1 MHKRSIRNSSFELRC
16 NKSLRDIIGKYA
28 AITAYMEISCQKMDE
43 TTSGMDEEAKKDF
56 LKTESAKYNIQLN
69 HLPEALQ
76 PSVKVKSYM
85 VLPWATLDSF
95 FSQFANEV
103 RLLVDSQFR
112 INPQHDENKLEATIR
127 ELKKWG
133 CTPRLEKYK
142 LDTYYYYNKI
152 RNDFAHNLWDES
164 SIKKETSLFD
174 SLKINDIHNFFPTL
188 TDAPSSPK
196 ELKYADFTLFEAMI
210 IHIADMLTVSIEDK
224 IDWTMYYKQ
233 SIESHQEKK
242 RLKEENDKNWKKIR
256 DDFPRIEKH
265 NGKRKVSYVR
275 NCIKCLYGKELSLP
289 EVERIISPI
298 E

>member
-16 NKSLRDIIGKYA
+16 NKSLRDMIGKYA

-43 TTSGMDEEAKKDF
+43 GTMGMDD
-56 LKTESAKYNIQLN
+56 KTKREYLEKESAKYNIQLN

-85 VLPWATLDSF
+85 ALPWATLDSF

-103 RLLVDSQFR
+103 RLLVDPKFK
-112 INPQHDENKLEATIR
+112 INPQHDENKLEVAIR
-127 ELKKWG
+127 ELKKLG
-133 CTPRLEKYK
+133 CTPRLEKFK

-152 RNDFAHNLWDES
+152 RNDYAHNLWDES
-164 SIKKETSLFD
+164 SIKKETSLYE
-174 SLKINDIHNFFPTL
+174 SLKIDDIHKFFPTI

-224 IDWTMYYKQ
+224 IDWTLYYRQ
-233 SIESHQEKK
+233 SLNNHQEKK
-242 RLKEENDKNWKKIR
+242 KLKEANDKSWKRIR
-256 DDFPRIEKH
+256 DDFPRLEKH
-265 NGKRKVSYVR
+265 SGSRKASYVR
-275 NCIKCLYGKELSLP
+275 NCIKCLYGKMLTDQEI
-289 EVERIISPI
+289 ENMISPI